1 MLDPLF
7 SPIDG
12 LLDFLPFWLKAATWG
27 IALGASTMLLY
38 GRLSS
43 QDKIADI
50 SEESAEARRELQ
62 AYDGTDMSEVLR
74 LAKRSLGLA
83 FEQMKL
89 VIGPTLIA
97 AAPVLAAMW
106 WMEGAWAGKEA
117 LPWGPEWLRTW
128 HTVFLSAMTV
138 VAFALKSLLGIK

>member
-1 MLDPLF
+1 MLDLVF

-12 LLDFLPFWLKAATWG
+12 LLGFLPFWLKVSTWG
-27 IALGASTMLLY
+27 LALGASTMLVY
-38 GRLSS
+38 GWLSS

-50 SEESAEARRELQ
+50 QAESSKARRELQ

-74 LAKRSLGLA
+74 LARRSLGLA

-89 VIGPTLIA
+89 VIGPTLVA
-97 AAPVLAAMW
+97 ATPVLAAMW
-106 WMEGAWAGKEA
+106 WMEGAWAGREA
-117 LPWGPEWLRTW
+117 LAWGPEWLRTW